1 MKMWGIFLRKVGNCT
16 FSSRTEAPFIKKMHS
31 SRRVWGQAWRTHLL
45 HPVCWLSGEELT
57 SDRKH
62 ILMSYKNLSF
72 HFHKLNHAMKKLLGP
87 LCNPLKLEVIKIKK
101 HLNIFI
107 KSFQNTQMSINKM
120 NSHFP
125 RL

>member
-1 MKMWGIFLRKVGNCT
+1 MKMWEIFLIKVGNCT
-16 FSSRTEAPFIKKMHS
+16 FSSRTEASFLKKIDCS
-31 SRRVWGQAWRTHLL
+31 QRVWGQAWRTHLL
-45 HPVCWLSGEELT
+45 YPVCWLSGEELT

-72 HFHKLNHAMKKLLGP
+72 RFHKLNHAMKKPLGP
-87 LCNPLKLEVIKIKK
+87 LCNPLKLEVIKIRK

-120 NSHFP
+120 NSHSP